1 MFKVEEFNGLLIFYY
16 GIIYGFLRDCVYRY
30 ILVIVVIVGEDY
42 NIFNM
47 LFLCIN
53 IIYVGI
59 YFIIG
64 MNFDFWVLEINLKLK
79 NWNLILYK

>member
-53 IIYVGI
+53 IIYMGI

-64 MNFDFWVLEINLKLK
+64 INFDFWVLEINLKLK

>member
-64 MNFDFWVLEINLKLK
+64 INFDFWVLEIDLKLK

>member
-53 IIYVGI
+53 IIYMGI

-64 MNFDFWVLEINLKLK
+64 INFDFWVLEIDLKLK

>member
-30 ILVIVVIVGEDY
+30 ILVIVVIVGEDC

-53 IIYVGI
+53 VIYLGS

-64 MNFDFWVLEINLKLK
+64 INFDF
-79 NWNLILYK
+79 

>member
-16 GIIYGFLRDCVYRY
+16 GIIYGFSRDCVYRY

-53 IIYVGI
+53 IIYMGI

-64 MNFDFWVLEINLKLK
+64 INFDFWVFEINLKLK